1 VTEAIR
7 RAHVHRFPW
16 SRRQGT
22 DGDTSAAPIPDEE
35 PPPYIA
41 EPPPYWTAL
50 LSPPPPYSPPP
61 GVSAEDDEP
70 QQDAEMESINH
81 QGGDNG
87 VSEEFDP
94 AGVCMWR
101 DKVD

>member
-7 RAHVHRFPW
+7 RAHVHRFLW
-16 SRRQGT
+16 SRRQAA

-50 LSPPPPYSPPP
+50 LSPPPPYFPPP
-61 GVSAEDDEP
+61 EVGAENDEP
-70 QQDAEMESINH
+70 QQDAEMEGINH
-81 QGGDNG
+81 QGGDSG
-87 VSEEFDP
+87 VPEDTDP
-94 AGVCMWR
+94 AGVPTRR